1 MLIKKIVLT
10 VYFFM
15 LETENTRG
23 NRTLMRIIVV
33 KVIIIIIII
42 MTMIMIRSK

>member
-1 MLIKKIVLT
+1 
-10 VYFFM
+10 M

-33 KVIIIIIII
+33 KIIIII